1 MRWRTFTAQQQQV
14 EELAE
19 IRSEVSSLKENSDTD
34 PVFCFFLHEGEEHEN
49 EERSNKGKIFSP
61 DQQEN
66 VFL

>member
-1 MRWRTFTAQQQQV
+1 MENLHSTAAAGGG
-14 EELAE
+14 EAE
-19 IRSEVSSLKENSDTD
+19 IRSEVSSLKEISDTD
-34 PVFCFFLHEGEEHEN
+34 PVFCFFLHEGEEDEN